1 MRPELGVRIEAM
13 YRSDRLYAWLFV
25 IALWV
30 VVGFVLMAMWGLIE
44 DPVVRAVLVVAA
56 ALVLLFN
63 TASIAAMVRHYRE
76 DKAFIYGLD
85 IKHLDALDA
94 RRRGAGA
101 PLRAAERGT

>member
-30 VVGFVLMAMWGLIE
+30 VVGFVLVAMWGLIE
-44 DPVVRAVLVVAA
+44 DPAVRAVLVVAA

-94 RRRGAGA
+94 RRRGAAA